1 MAAITDQINFSMRQ
15 PITPLLLLG
24 GLLFLN
30 YSTRAQQV
38 TPPVADTT
46 GYEKGGYGKFTDRFY
61 YGTLTKMDGTVL
73 HAYLPAN
80 RFGYERIID
89 YFPKPPIQGKL
100 ANGRTKVKMKKIKSM
115 EVRGRVYET
124 VQRNGK
130 NSKIMSMRLV
140 DGPITLGVYA
150 EPRTLFIPIPL
161 AVGVTPLAAIP
172 LKDKPHYYL
181 RRDGTCVEV
190 PRAHFAEFM
199 SAYFADNA
207 ALASK
212 IHSKTPGYQ
221 FINAAAIV
229 AEYNRAKADTGRH

>member
-1 MAAITDQINFSMRQ
+1 MKHFFTS
-15 PITPLLLLG
+15 LLAVGSSLWL
-24 GLLFLN
+24 
-30 YSTRAQQV
+30 SPSASAQQ
-38 TPPVADTT
+38 TTLPVADTT

-61 YGTLTKMDGTVL
+61 YGTLTKMDGTVIQ
-73 HAYLPAN
+73 AYLPAN

-100 ANGRTKVKMKKIKSM
+100 ANGRTTVKMKQIKSM

-140 DGPITLGVYA
+140 DGPVALGVYA

-181 RRDGTCVEV
+181 RREGTCLEV
-190 PRAHFAEFM
+190 PHSHFAEFM
-199 SAYFADNA
+199 STYFADNA

-212 IHSKTPGYQ
+212 ITSKAPGYQ
-221 FINAAAIV
+221 FVNAAAIV
-229 AEYNRAKADTGRH
+229 TEYNQAKAGTSAH